1 LKKIKPAMRMMN
13 RRRFLAGSAGL
24 ALARYSPAFGQYAVN
39 VPRSSFD
46 ATSTAEEVTAN
57 IDLTGKTAL
66 VTGCNSGIGYETM
79 RVLAQRG
86 AHVIGTARSM
96 EKGKDACESVEGRCT
111 PLLLELTDF
120 DSVVACTD
128 QVQAMDVPLD
138 ILVCNAGVL
147 FRDLQQARS
156 LEMHFVVNHLG
167 HFILVN
173 RLLDEVAAAPEGRV
187 VVVSSVAHRN
197 VPAGGIQFDDLSGRG
212 WATSAYGH
220 SKLANGLFSL
230 ELARQFEGTRA
241 TSNSL
246 HPGRVDTNIFRNVAG
261 RLSRRGLKTVE
272 EGAATTCYVA
282 TNTALAGVS
291 GYYFSDCNPQEP
303 TVLMQD
309 TEMAGRLWEVSE
321 NLVRDY
327 LA

>member
-1 LKKIKPAMRMMN
+1 MHLIN
-13 RRRFLAGSAGL
+13 RRRFLTGSAGL
-24 ALARYSPAFGQYAVN
+24 ALARYSPAFAQYAQD
-39 VPRSSFD
+39 VPRSRFG

-86 AHVIGTARSM
+86 AHVLGTARSM
-96 EKGKDACESVEGRCT
+96 EKGNDACASVEGQCT
-111 PLLLELTDF
+111 PLVLELTDF
-120 DSVVACTD
+120 DSIVACAN
-128 QVQAMDVPLD
+128 QMQAMDVPLD

-147 FRDLQQARS
+147 FRDLQQVRG

-167 HFILVN
+167 HFILVDH
-173 RLLDEVAAAPEGRV
+173 LLDEVIAAPQGRV
-187 VVVSSVAHRN
+187 VVVSSTAHRN
-197 VPAGGIQFDDLSGRG
+197 VPADGIQFDNLSGRG
-212 WATSAYGH
+212 WASSGYSH

-230 ELARQFEGTRA
+230 ELARRLEGTRA

-246 HPGRVDTNIFRNVAG
+246 HPGGVDTNIFRNVAG
-261 RLSRRGLKTVE
+261 RLSRRRLKTVE

-282 TNTALAGVS
+282 TNPTLAGVS

-303 TVLMQD
+303 SVLMQN
-309 TEMAGRLWEVSE
+309 TEMASRLWEVSE